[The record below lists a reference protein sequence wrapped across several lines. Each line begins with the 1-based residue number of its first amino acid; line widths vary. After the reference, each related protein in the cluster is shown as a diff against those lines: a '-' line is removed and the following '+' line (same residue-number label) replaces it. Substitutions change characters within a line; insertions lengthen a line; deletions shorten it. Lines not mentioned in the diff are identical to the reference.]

1 MARVRGR
8 TRALIRLLG
17 VQAAWN
23 YERMQG
29 TGMGHAAEPVLRAAF
44 PDDRARY
51 RESLGRASAF
61 FNANPYLAA
70 AAVGAEARA
79 EADGAPGPQVERLRI
94 ALCGPLG
101 SLGDRL
107 FWTGLVPGLAA
118 AAIAGVALG
127 MGWWPV
133 LGFVVVHNVI
143 RLALGPWL
151 FGLGWRHGMQVG
163 GAIMKSPLPRASELA
178 GHLASVLGGVAIPLV
193 AKRFL
198 GDTGPGD
205 LIGVG
210 ALVTGALLVRKLA
223 GPRLSALPLTLTAA
237 FVVLLWH
244 WGRP

>member
-1 MARVRGR
+1 MKGG

-17 VQAAWN
+17 IQAAWN

-44 PDDRARY
+44 PDDPARY
-51 RESLGRASAF
+51 RETLGRASAF

-79 EADGAPGPQVERLRI
+79 EVDGVPGPQVERLRT

-107 FWTGLVPGLAA
+107 FWTGLVPALASTA
-118 AAIAGVALG
+118 VAGVALG
-127 MGWWPV
+127 LGWWPV
-133 LGFVVVHNVI
+133 LGFLLVHNAV
-143 RLALGPWL
+143 RLFLGPWL
-151 FGLGWRHGMQVG
+151 LQLGWDHGVQVG
-163 GAIMKSPLPRASELA
+163 GAILRSPLPRASALA
-178 GHLASVLGGVAIPLV
+178 GHLAALLGGLAIPLV
-193 AKRFL
+193 ARRFL
-198 GDTGPGD
+198 ADTGPTD
-205 LIGVG
+205 LIGVSV
-210 ALVTGALLVRKLA
+210 LVTGALVVRKVA

-237 FVVLLWH
+237 LAVLLWH

>member
-1 MARVRGR
+1 
-8 TRALIRLLG
+8 

-44 PDDRARY
+44 RDDPTRY
-51 RESLGRASAF
+51 RESLARASAF

-70 AAVGAEARA
+70 AAVGAETRA
-79 EADGAPGPQVERLRI
+79 EVDGTPGPTVERLRT

-107 FWTGLVPGLAA
+107 FWTGLVPAGASAA
-118 AAIAGVALG
+118 VAGVGLG
-127 MGWWPV
+127 WGWWPV
-133 LGFVVVHNVI
+133 LGFVIGHNVI

-151 FGLGWRHGMQVG
+151 FGLGWRHGVQVG
-163 GAIMKSPLPRASELA
+163 GAIMKSPLPRMSVVAGELA
-178 GHLASVLGGVAIPLV
+178 AVLGGLAIPLV
-193 AKRFL
+193 ARKFL
-198 GDTGPGD
+198 ADTGPTD

-210 ALVTGALLVRKLA
+210 ALVIGALIVRKLM
-223 GPRLSALPLTLTAA
+223 GPRLSALPLTLAAA
-237 FVVLLWH
+237 FAVLLWH